1 MAGQKSKK
9 ANRINIK
16 NAVYCVLQTDASE
29 GTTYGDVTSL
39 SPAMQV
45 QLTTSLATGVLHGDG
60 VQQENIAKITGI
72 AMVLDVNKI
81 PIENRA
87 IILGNKYENGILQEK
102 EGDEAPYIAVGY
114 EVPETN
120 GCKELIWLLKG
131 RVQPYNSNVQQ
142 STDSINF
149 STDSVTI
156 NFIPRDSD
164 GLLRFF
170 GDTANADLTNE
181 QVKKWFKTGPS
192 VVPSPGVGG

>member
-16 NAVYCVLQTDASE
+16 NAVYCKMLTDEAGS
-29 GTTYGDVTSL
+29 TTYDEPKSL

-45 QLTTSLATGVLHGDG
+45 QLTTTLATGVLHGDG

-72 AMVLDVNKI
+72 SMVLDVNKV
-81 PIENRA
+81 PIEDRA
-87 IILGNKYENGILQEK
+87 VILGNKYENGILEEV

-131 RVQPYNSNVQQ
+131 RAQPYNSNVQQ
-142 STDSINF
+142 STNNINF

-164 GLLRFF
+164 GRIRFF
-170 GDTANADLTNE
+170 GDTANPELTEE
-181 QVKKWFKTGPS
+181 QVTKWFTTGPS
-192 VVPSPGVGG
+192 VPPAPGT

>member
-16 NAVYCVLQTDASE
+16 NAVYCVLQTDESE
-29 GTTYGDVTSL
+29 GTTYGDVKSL

-60 VQQENIAKITGI
+60 VQQENIARITGI

-81 PIENRA
+81 PIEDRA
-87 IILGNKYENGILQEK
+87 IILGNKYENGILE
-102 EGDEAPYIAVGY
+102 EVAGDEAPYIAVGY

-131 RVQPYNSNVQQ
+131 RAQPYNSNVQQ
-142 STDSINF
+142 STENINF

-164 GLLRFF
+164 GRLRFF
-170 GDTANADLTNE
+170 GDTANADLTEE
-181 QVKKWFKTGPS
+181 QVTKWFKTGPS
-192 VVPSPGVGG
+192 VPPAPGA